1 MAVGLGIG
9 MKEFPRLL
17 VAVVGILL
25 LSCSCSFS
33 QAGKW
38 VLCLGDP
45 SEVHFFHDSQAS
57 ECRAKIAVKAIAF
70 LTGGVNFG
78 TRVAVSDAGRFVE
91 ERRDIYLPRGISVL
105 ILDET
110 LNGKRLA
117 YAWGAH
123 TFFSMPSYSTT
134 ADSKKSYAWQNFEG
148 AAGGR
153 HAITLQKTAIE
164 HVRVGPPMAGSGDQ
178 SSSGLLLPQEIPSGR
193 IVELQDDVAL
203 IDGVEKQEVS
213 WGLFTGYVDPQAL
226 RGISYPSLDV
236 KSKYYVGS
244 QLAQSQIFRECGDQ
258 ALTSPRRYARGSGL
272 TTNVSSKSFVYRI
285 FELRRVW
292 ALSMFGGSEKLFE
305 RDYRFEKIS
314 RCDGKEARIEVS
326 EGSRTVNILDG
337 PAIVRNEEDYE
348 KFASFLRRA
357 DFSNDEV
364 FFIIA
369 RTMTAKR

>member
-33 QAGKW
+33 QTGKW

-45 SEVHFFHDSQAS
+45 SEAHFFHDSQAS
-57 ECRAKIAVKAIAF
+57 ECHARIAVKAIAF

-78 TRVAVSDAGRFVE
+78 TRVAVSDAGKLVE

-110 LNGKRLA
+110 LNGKRVA
-117 YAWGAH
+117 YAWGTY
-123 TFFSMPSYSTT
+123 TFFSMPSYSIT
-134 ADSKKSYAWQNFEG
+134 ADSKKSYAWQNFDV
-148 AAGGR
+148 AVGGR
-153 HAITLQKTAIE
+153 HAITLQKTTIE
-164 HVRVGPPMAGSGDQ
+164 KVRVAASMAGPGDQ

-213 WGLFTGYVDPQAL
+213 WGQFAGYVDPQAL
-226 RGISYPSLDV
+226 RGISYPNLNV

-244 QLAQSQIFRECGDQ
+244 QLAQSQIFRECGDP
-258 ALTSPRRYARGSGL
+258 ALTSPRRYAGGSGP
-272 TTNVSSKSFVYRI
+272 TTNVSAKSYVYRI
-285 FELRRVW
+285 FELRRPW
-292 ALSMFGGSEKLFE
+292 PLSVFGSNHKLFE
-305 RDYRFEKIS
+305 RDYSFEKMA
-314 RCDGKEARIEVS
+314 RCDAKETRIVVS
-326 EGSRTVNILDG
+326 EGSRTVSISDG
-337 PAIVRNEEDYE
+337 PALVRNEEDYE
-348 KFASFLRRA
+348 KFASVLRRA
-357 DFSNDEV
+357 NFSNDEV

-369 RTMTAKR
+369 RTMSAKK